1 MAAARSFRKLDAD
14 QVRAAVGGFPVPIVE
29 AKLLDRLDEHCR
41 AFIERS
47 PFVTVA
53 TAGAGGPGGAAD
65 LDISPRG
72 DPAGFV
78 RVLDERTLA
87 IPERP
92 GNKLIDTLSNVLAT
106 GRIGLLFLVP
116 GVGETL
122 RVNGSAFVTDDAEL
136 LATMEVKG
144 KPPLVAVVVEVEEA
158 FLHCAKAFIRSQLW
172 DPAVQIDRR
181 ELPTLGK
188 MIHDQTAPAL
198 AVAEL
203 DLLVEADERDNL
215 Y

>member
-1 MAAARSFRKLDAD
+1 MAAARTFRKLGPDE
-14 QVRAAVGGFPVPIVE
+14 VRAAVGGHPVPLVQ
-29 AKLLDRLDEHCR
+29 AKLLDRLDIHCR
-41 AFIERS
+41 AFIERA
-47 PFVTVA
+47 PFVAVA
-53 TAGAGGPGGAAD
+53 TAGAGGPAGAAD

-78 RVLDERTLA
+78 RVLDDRTLA

-122 RVNGSAFVTDDAEL
+122 RVNGSAYITDDAEL
-136 LATMEVKG
+136 LASMEVRG
-144 KPPLVAVVVEVEEA
+144 KRPLVAVVVEVEEA

-172 DPAVQIDRR
+172 DPAAQIDRR

-188 MIHDQTAPAL
+188 MIHDQVTPDL
-198 AVAEL
+198 PVAEL
-203 DLLVEADERDNL
+203 DALVEADERDNL